1 MTKAT
6 KTDTRDRLVEAARE
20 LFYVHGYEATSVADI
35 LEKAD
40 VNSGSLYYFFAGKE
54 EVLLAVL
61 ERYKEMLWPMV
72 IKPALVREKD
82 PIERIFA
89 ILEGYRQGLLY
100 TVFTRGCPIGN
111 LALEVGDHH
120 PQAREKVAENF
131 SGWCKWIERCLE
143 EASERLP
150 AGLDRAKLAQFVLTV
165 MEGAVMQ
172 ARAHGSIAPF
182 DASVEQLRAYL
193 DLLQSQASAT
203 RKISAATD
211 QEQER
216 KQ

>member
-1 MTKAT
+1 M
-6 KTDTRDRLVEAARE
+6 E
-20 LFYVHGYEATSVADI
+20 LFYVRGYEGTSVADI
-35 LEKAD
+35 LDKSE
-40 VNSGSLYYFFAGKE
+40 VNSGSLYYFFSGKE
-54 EVLLAVL
+54 ELLLAVL
-61 ERYKEMLWPMV
+61 ESYKGMLWPMV
-72 IKPALVREKD
+72 IEPAFAREKD

-100 TVFTRGCPIGN
+100 TVFTGGCPIGN

-131 SGWCKWIERCLE
+131 SGWCRWIERCLE
-143 EASERLP
+143 EAGDRLP
-150 AGLDRAKLAQFVLTV
+150 AGLDREKLAQFVLTV

-182 DASVEQLRAYL
+182 DASVAQLRAYL
-193 DLLQSQASAT
+193 DLLQSQASALG
-203 RKISAATD
+203 KASAAENE
-211 QEQER
+211 QQER

>member
-1 MTKAT
+1 M
-6 KTDTRDRLVEAARE
+6 E
-20 LFYVHGYEATSVADI
+20 LFYVRGYEGTSVADI
-35 LEKAD
+35 LDKSE
-40 VNSGSLYYFFAGKE
+40 VNSGSLYYFFSGKE
-54 EVLLAVL
+54 ELLLAVL
-61 ERYKEMLWPMV
+61 ERYKGMLWPMV
-72 IKPALVREKD
+72 IEPAFAREKD

-100 TVFTRGCPIGN
+100 TVFTGGCPIGN

-131 SGWCKWIERCLE
+131 SGWCRWIERCLE
-143 EASERLP
+143 EAGDRLP
-150 AGLDRAKLAQFVLTV
+150 AGLDREKLAQFVLTV

-182 DASVEQLRAYL
+182 DASVAQLRAYL
-193 DLLQSQASAT
+193 DLLQSQASALG
-203 RKISAATD
+203 KASAAENE
-211 QEQER
+211 QQER